1 VQTSFSGD
9 SFNFAFAFPLPL
21 IQGQKGRFE
30 RDKLEI
36 RGRTMKNL
44 FLTALAIAIV
54 IAIGSAV
61 KPYWDKYWI
70 QKELE
75 VAAVYGTKNSL
86 ENTKAFLLKK
96 LKEEGYRIEE
106 EDIYIEKDSK
116 KSVTVTVRYSDE
128 ISIFG
133 KEIQKLHF
141 TLTAT
146 EREIKAY
153 Y

>member
-1 VQTSFSGD
+1 
-9 SFNFAFAFPLPL
+9 
-21 IQGQKGRFE
+21 
-30 RDKLEI
+30 
-36 RGRTMKNL
+36 MKNL

-86 ENTKAFLLKK
+86 EKTKAFLLKK
-96 LKEEGYRIEE
+96 LKEEGYRIGE
-106 EDIYIEKDSK
+106 EDIYIEKDPK
-116 KSVTVTVRYSDE
+116 KNVTITVRYSDE

-133 KEIQKLHF
+133 REIQKLHF